1 VEWDGEALAPIT
13 AGPIEIPYPTYMEWL
28 PVGDPSYGL
37 WQLQLETGYLAD
49 RGWGPR
55 RPWIETW
62 RWNGEAFVKAR
73 VQEAES
79 DLLAFRV
86 MDGHKAQVEG
96 DLDRAEALFR
106 DAATNPCLRAS
117 EWIFTA
123 QEERANFQA
132 FAYFRL
138 VVIALIRGEVG
149 KASRYLEALEAEHPR
164 HEFLALAELFWE
176 DGGVAGKL
184 DRARGAVEAHARDR
198 PELLTLLN
206 FGYENPGFRVED
218 LCGLR

>member
-1 VEWDGEALAPIT
+1 
-13 AGPIEIPYPTYMEWL
+13 M
-28 PVGDPSYGL
+28 GDPSYGL
-37 WQLQLETGYLAD
+37 WQLQLETGCLAD
-49 RGWGPR
+49 RGWGPW

-62 RWNGEAFVKAR
+62 RWNGEAFVRAR

-86 MDGHKAQVEG
+86 VDGHRAQMDG

-106 DAATNPCLRAS
+106 AAATNPCLRAS

-123 QEERANFQA
+123 EEEAANLQA
-132 FAYFRL
+132 FSYFRL
-138 VVIALIRGEVG
+138 VVIALSQGEVG
-149 KASRYLEALEAEHPR
+149 KASYYLRALKSEHPG

-176 DGGVAGKL
+176 GGGVAGKIG
-184 DRARGAVEAHARDR
+184 RARRAVEAYARGR

-206 FGYENPGFRVED
+206 FGYENPGFKVED
-218 LCGLR
+218 LCGSR